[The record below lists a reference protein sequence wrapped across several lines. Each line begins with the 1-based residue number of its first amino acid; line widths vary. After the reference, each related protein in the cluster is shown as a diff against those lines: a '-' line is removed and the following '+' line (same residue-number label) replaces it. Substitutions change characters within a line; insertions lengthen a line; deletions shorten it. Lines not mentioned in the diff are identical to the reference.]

1 MTFSYN
7 FKGRHE
13 GTYVSIKMEINFVT
27 IRSNCRNFHHMI
39 SLTKEEEE
47 VTAHVSRVSSNRAK
61 LERKKEITIET
72 INVPVEQ
79 L

>member
-1 MTFSYN
+1 
-7 FKGRHE
+7 
-13 GTYVSIKMEINFVT
+13 
-27 IRSNCRNFHHMI
+27 MI